1 VDTPATFGRYEL
13 IERVGR
19 GGMGTLYRGKD
30 PVLDREVAIKV
41 MSGDFSAD
49 EGARARFF
57 REARAA
63 ARLQHRNIV
72 TIFEFAED
80 EHGTPY
86 IAMEFLRGRSLAARK
101 TAEPPLSL
109 VQKLDILTQ
118 LCTGLHYAHEQGII
132 HRDVKPAN
140 IWVMDDG
147 TIKLLDFGIAK
158 IATSTMTSSGNVIG
172 SAAYMAPEQVS
183 GREIDG
189 RADVFA
195 AGVVLYELLARRKPF
210 DGDAPTAVM
219 MKIVKEDPPPIRNFA
234 PDIPMSLVNAVNKAL
249 QKDAGRRF
257 MHAGDFGAEL
267 RLIRLALERTS
278 ETLTAESP
286 DSSETV
292 YVPPPTVVQSPPVI
306 AGGVPRTAG
315 PHSHGGSLA
324 DANLHRAPIVARAPA
339 ASSQFTTWVALA
351 AVIVAAVLG
360 TIVMMQRPS
369 APAAAP
375 AGAGAGSGT
384 RASAVAPASVNDGMV
399 NLVSQPEGAAVTING
414 NPTGLVTPAQIA
426 VNDLKGATVQLSKSG
441 FRLHVVRAGETQI
454 RSGVVQVRL
463 DPVGSGPPTPPVAPS
478 PPAAPSPLS
487 ITLTGAYP
495 FEVVDGSRVIG
506 ESSTAHT
513 LTVAGPR
520 VLRLRNSDYM
530 LDYPVRVDA
539 SRTSASPPELGRLTI
554 RTPLETCKVWVAGR
568 DLGYPP
574 ITDQKVAAGTYRV
587 EVRCPDGDT
596 KAETVTIDAGKL
608 NTKVVR

>member
-1 VDTPATFGRYEL
+1 VETPATFGRYEV

-19 GGMGTLYRGKD
+19 GGMGMLYRGKD

-49 EGARARFF
+49 ESARARFF

-86 IAMEFLRGRSLAARK
+86 IAMEFLRGRSLAARL
-101 TAEPPLSL
+101 TVDPPLSL

-118 LCTGLHYAHEQGII
+118 LCTGLHYAHEQGIV

-140 IWVMDDG
+140 VWVMDDG

-158 IATSTMTSSGNVIG
+158 IAASTMTSSGNVLG

-210 DGDAPTAVM
+210 EGDAPTAVM
-219 MKIVKEDPPPIRNFA
+219 MKIIKDDPPPIRNFA
-234 PDIPMSLVNAVNKAL
+234 PDIPVSLVNAVNKAL
-249 QKDAGRRF
+249 QKDPDRRF
-257 MHAGDFGAEL
+257 MHAGDFGSEL

-278 ETLTAESP
+278 ETLKAENLE
-286 DSSETV
+286 SSSDTV
-292 YVPPPTVVQSPPVI
+292 YVPATARVQAASMM
-306 AGGVPRTAG
+306 TAG
-315 PHSHGGSLA
+315 PGSPEAFATGANLA
-324 DANLHRAPIVARAPA
+324 DANLHRGPTAAPA
-339 ASSQFTTWVALA
+339 AVANQFTTWVALA

-369 APAAAP
+369 APTAAAATSAADRNP
-375 AGAGAGSGT
+375 AVST
-384 RASAVAPASVNDGMV
+384 ASATDGMV
-399 NLVSQPEGAAVTING
+399 KLVSDPDGAAVTING
-414 NPTGLVTPAQIA
+414 NPTGLMTPADVA
-426 VNDLKGATVQLSKSG
+426 VSDLRGAKVQLSKSG
-441 FRLHVVRAGETQI
+441 FRPHLVRAGETQI

-463 DPVGSGPPTPPVAPS
+463 DAAGTGGPVPPS
-478 PPAAPSPLS
+478 PPGTPSAPAALS
-487 ITLTGAYP
+487 VTLKGSYP
-495 FEVVDGSRVIG
+495 FEVLDGARVIG
-506 ESSTAHT
+506 ESGTVHT
-513 LTVAGPR
+513 LAVAGPR
-520 VLRLRNSDYM
+520 VLRLRNSEYL
-530 LDYPVRVDA
+530 LDYSVRVDA
-539 SRTSASPPELGRLTI
+539 SRTSATAPDLGRLTV
-554 RTPLETCKVWVAGR
+554 RTPLETCNVWVAGR

-574 ITDQKVAAGTYRV
+574 ITDQKLAAGNYRV
-587 EVRCPDGDT
+587 EVRCPDGNDR
-596 KAETVTIDAGKL
+596 AESVTIEGGKL
-608 NTKVVR
+608 NTKVIR

>member
-1 VDTPATFGRYEL
+1 METPATFGRYEV

-19 GGMGTLYRGKD
+19 GGMGMLYRGKD

-86 IAMEFLRGRSLAARK
+86 IAMEFLRGRSLAARL
-101 TAEPPLSL
+101 TVEPPLSL

-118 LCTGLHYAHEQGII
+118 LCTGLHYAHEQGIV

-158 IATSTMTSSGNVIG
+158 IAASTMTSSGNVLG

-210 DGDAPTAVM
+210 EGDAPTAVM
-219 MKIVKEDPPPIRNFA
+219 MKIIKDDPPPIRNFA
-234 PDIPMSLVNAVNKAL
+234 PDIPVSLVNAVNKAL
-249 QKDAGRRF
+249 QKDPDKRF
-257 MHAGDFGAEL
+257 MHAGDFGSEL

-278 ETLTAESP
+278 ETLKAENLES
-286 DSSETV
+286 SSERCTCRRPTMSSAAAGDDWRAGE
-292 YVPPPTVVQSPPVI
+292 PPEALAPG
-306 AGGVPRTAG
+306 AN
-315 PHSHGGSLA
+315 LA
-324 DANLHRAPIVARAPA
+324 DANLQRGPAAAPA
-339 ASSQFTTWVALA
+339 AVGNQFTTWVALA
-351 AVIVAAVLG
+351 AVVVAAVLG

-369 APAAAP
+369 
-375 AGAGAGSGT
+375 GAG
-384 RASAVAPASVNDGMV
+384 RRWP
-399 NLVSQPEGAAVTING
+399 
-414 NPTGLVTPAQIA
+414 
-426 VNDLKGATVQLSKSG
+426 
-441 FRLHVVRAGETQI
+441 RHR
-454 RSGVVQVRL
+454 
-463 DPVGSGPPTPPVAPS
+463 
-478 PPAAPSPLS
+478 PPAANP
-487 ITLTGAYP
+487 A
-495 FEVVDGSRVIG
+495 V
-506 ESSTAHT
+506 STASATRRHGQAR
-513 LTVAGPR
+513 VRPGRCGRHDQRQPDGPR
-520 VLRLRNSDYM
+520 D
-530 LDYPVRVDA
+530 
-539 SRTSASPPELGRLTI
+539 
-554 RTPLETCKVWVAGR
+554 AGR
-568 DLGYPP
+568 HRG
-574 ITDQKVAAGTYRV
+574 
-587 EVRCPDGDT
+587 E
-596 KAETVTIDAGKL
+596 
-608 NTKVVR
+608 

>member
-1 VDTPATFGRYEL
+1 METPATFGRYEV

-19 GGMGTLYRGKD
+19 GGMGVLYRGKD

-49 EGARARFF
+49 ESARARFF

-86 IAMEFLRGRSLAARK
+86 IAMEFLRGRSLAARL
-101 TAEPPLSL
+101 TVEPPLSL

-118 LCTGLHYAHEQGII
+118 LCTGLHYAHEQGIV

-158 IATSTMTSSGNVIG
+158 IAASTMTSSGNVLG

-210 DGDAPTAVM
+210 EGDAPTAVM
-219 MKIVKEDPPPIRNFA
+219 MKIIKDDPPPIRNFA
-234 PDIPMSLVNAVNKAL
+234 PDIPVSLVNAVNKAL
-249 QKDAGRRF
+249 QKDPDKRF
-257 MHAGDFGAEL
+257 MHAGDFGSEL

-278 ETLTAESP
+278 ETLKAETLE
-286 DSSETV
+286 SSSDTV
-292 YVPPPTVVQSPPVI
+292 YVPTPTRVQAPPMV
-306 AGGVPRTAG
+306 TAG
-315 PHSHGGSLA
+315 SGAPEAIAPGANLA
-324 DANLHRAPIVARAPA
+324 DANLQRGPA
-339 ASSQFTTWVALA
+339 APPAAVGNQFTTWVALA

-369 APAAAP
+369 APAAAGPTSAADRNP
-375 AGAGAGSGT
+375 AVST
-384 RASAVAPASVNDGMV
+384 ASATDGMV
-399 NLVSQPEGAAVTING
+399 KLVSDPDGAAVTING
-414 NPTGLVTPAQIA
+414 NPTGLITPAEIA
-426 VNDLKGATVQLSKSG
+426 VSDLKGAKVQLSKSG
-441 FRLHVVRAGETQI
+441 FRPHLVRAGETQI

-463 DPVGSGPPTPPVAPS
+463 DAGGHGRASAALASRSAVRAGRPVRHAERQLSLRGGRWCARHRRVGHGAHADASRPARA
-478 PPAAPSPLS
+478 AAPQQ
-487 ITLTGAYP
+487 
-495 FEVVDGSRVIG
+495 RVH
-506 ESSTAHT
+506 A
-513 LTVAGPR
+513 
-520 VLRLRNSDYM
+520 RL
-530 LDYPVRVDA
+530 PVRVDA
-539 SRTSASPPELGRLTI
+539 TRTSASAPDLGRLTV
-554 RTPLETCKVWVAGR
+554 RTPLETCNVWVAGR

-574 ITDQKVAAGTYRV
+574 ITDQKLAAGNYRV
-587 EVRCPDGDT
+587 EVKCPDGNDR
-596 KAETVTIDAGKL
+596 AESVTIEGGKL
-608 NTKVVR
+608 NTKVIR

>member
-1 VDTPATFGRYEL
+1 VDTPATFGRYEV

-19 GGMGTLYRGKD
+19 GGMGVLYRGKD

-86 IAMEFLRGRSLAARK
+86 IAMEFLRGRSLARRITEEA
-101 TAEPPLSL
+101 PLSL

-118 LCTGLHYAHEQGII
+118 LCTGLHYAHEQGIV

-158 IATSTMTSSGNVIG
+158 IAASTMTNSGNVLG

-210 DGDAPTAVM
+210 EGDAPTSVM
-219 MKIVKEDPPPIRNFA
+219 MKIIKEDPPPIRNFA
-234 PDIPMSLVNAVNKAL
+234 PDIPVSLVNAVNKAL
-249 QKDAGRRF
+249 QKDADKRF

-278 ETLTAESP
+278 ETVKTETPENS
-286 DSSETV
+286 DTV
-292 YVPPPTVVQSPPVI
+292 YVPTSTMVQPPPV
-306 AGGVPRTAG
+306 APGGRAADAAPA
-315 PHSHGGSLA
+315 HQSLA
-324 DANLHRAPIVARAPA
+324 EASLHRAPAVPHAPGA
-339 ASSQFTTWVALA
+339 GNQFTTWVALA
-351 AVIVAAVLG
+351 AVVVAAVLG
-360 TIVMMQRPS
+360 TIVFMQKPQ
-369 APAAAP
+369 APGGDSPALAAA
-375 AGAGAGSGT
+375 AGAREAAVTPVS
-384 RASAVAPASVNDGMV
+384 ASDGMV
-399 NLVSQPEGAAVTING
+399 KLVSQPEGAAVTING
-414 NPTGLVTPAQIA
+414 NPTGLVTPADIA
-426 VNDLKGATVQLSKSG
+426 VSDLKAAHVQLSKTG
-441 FRLHVVRAGETQI
+441 FRPHIVRAGETQI

-463 DPVGSGPPTPPVAPS
+463 DTAGAGPASVPPVAPAAS
-478 PPAAPSPLS
+478 VAPAALS
-487 ITLTGAYP
+487 VTLTASYP
-495 FEVVDGSRVIG
+495 FEVVDGTRVIG
-506 ESSTAHT
+506 ASATEHT
-513 LTVAGPR
+513 LALSGPR
-520 VLRLRNSDYM
+520 VLRLRNTDYM

-539 SRTSASPPELGRLTI
+539 GRTSASPPDLGRLTI
-554 RTPLETCKVWVAGR
+554 RTPLETCNVWVGGR

-574 ITDQKVAAGTYRV
+574 ISEQKLAAGNYRV
-587 EVRCPDGDT
+587 EIRCPDGNT
-596 KAETVTIDAGKL
+596 RTENVTIDGGKPT
-608 NTKVVR
+608 TKVIR

>member
-1 VDTPATFGRYEL
+1 METPATFGRYEV

-19 GGMGTLYRGKD
+19 GGMGMLYRGKD

-49 EGARARFF
+49 ESARARFF

-86 IAMEFLRGRSLAARK
+86 IAMEFLRGRSLAARL
-101 TAEPPLSL
+101 TVEPPLSL

-118 LCTGLHYAHEQGII
+118 LCTGLHYAHEQGIV

-140 IWVMDDG
+140 VWVMDDG

-158 IATSTMTSSGNVIG
+158 IAASTMTSSGNVLG

-210 DGDAPTAVM
+210 EGDAPTAVM
-219 MKIVKEDPPPIRNFA
+219 MKIIKDDPPPIRNFA
-234 PDIPMSLVNAVNKAL
+234 PDIPVSLVNAVNKAL
-249 QKDAGRRF
+249 QKDPDKRF
-257 MHAGDFGAEL
+257 MHAGDFGSEL

-278 ETLTAESP
+278 ETLKAENLES
-286 DSSETV
+286 SSETV
-292 YVPPPTVVQSPPVI
+292 YVPTPARVPAAPMMTGGPGSPEAMAPG
-306 AGGVPRTAG
+306 AN
-315 PHSHGGSLA
+315 LA
-324 DANLHRAPIVARAPA
+324 DANLHRGPIAAPA
-339 ASSQFTTWVALA
+339 AVANQFTTWVALA

-369 APAAAP
+369 APAAAAATSAADRNP
-375 AGAGAGSGT
+375 AVST
-384 RASAVAPASVNDGMV
+384 ASATDGMV
-399 NLVSQPEGAAVTING
+399 KLVSDPDGAAVTING
-414 NPTGLVTPAQIA
+414 NPTGLMTPAEIA
-426 VNDLKGATVQLSKSG
+426 VSDLKGAKVQLSKSG
-441 FRLHVVRAGETQI
+441 FRPHLVRAGETQI

-463 DPVGSGPPTPPVAPS
+463 DAAGTGGPVPPS
-478 PPAAPSPLS
+478 PPGAPSAPAALS
-487 ITLTGAYP
+487 VTLKGSYP
-495 FEVVDGSRVIG
+495 FEVLDGARVIG
-506 ESSTAHT
+506 ESGTEHT
-513 LTVAGPR
+513 LARGRPARAAAPQQRVHARLLGARGRQPHFCQRPR
-520 VLRLRNSDYM
+520 PRTLHRSHAARDVQ
-530 LDYPVRVDA
+530 RV
-539 SRTSASPPELGRLTI
+539 GR
-554 RTPLETCKVWVAGR
+554 GR

-574 ITDQKVAAGTYRV
+574 ITDQKLAAGNYRV
-587 EVRCPDGDT
+587 EVRCPDGNSR
-596 KAETVTIDAGKL
+596 AETVTIEGGKL
-608 NTKVVR
+608 NTKVIR

>member
-1 VDTPATFGRYEL
+1 VDTPATFGRYQL

-41 MSGDFSAD
+41 MSGDFSGD
-49 EGARARFF
+49 EAARTRFF

-86 IAMEFLRGRSLAARK
+86 IAMEFLRGRSLAGRL

-109 VQKLDILTQ
+109 VQKLDTLTQ

-158 IATSTMTSSGNVIG
+158 IATSTMTSSGHVLG

-234 PDIPMSLVNAVNKAL
+234 PDIPVSLVNAVNKAL
-249 QKDAGRRF
+249 QKDADRRF

-278 ETLTAESP
+278 ETLNAESP
-286 DSSETV
+286 DSSETL
-292 YVPPPTVVQSPPVI
+292 YVAPPTVVTPPR
-306 AGGVPRTAG
+306 AMAPPRTND
-315 PHSHGGSLA
+315 PHSHGESLA
-324 DANLHRAPIVARAPA
+324 DANLHRGPIVARAPA
-339 ASSQFTTWVALA
+339 PGSQFTTWVALA
-351 AVIVAAVLG
+351 AVIVAAVLA
-360 TIVMMQRPS
+360 TVVMMQRPS
-369 APAAAP
+369 APAPAP
-375 AGAGAGSGT
+375 GGGAGSGS
-384 RASAVAPASVNDGMV
+384 RAAAVAPASVNDGMV
-399 NLVSQPEGAAVTING
+399 NLVSQPDGAAVTING
-414 NPTGLVTPAQIA
+414 NPTGLLTPAQIA

-441 FRLHVVRAGETQI
+441 FRPHVVRAGETQI

-463 DPVGSGPPTPPVAPS
+463 DPVGSGPPTPPAAPT
-478 PPAAPSPLS
+478 PPAGPSALS
-487 ITLTGAYP
+487 ITLRGPYP
-495 FEVVDGSRVIG
+495 FEVVDGSRVIDA
-506 ESSTAHT
+506 SSTEHT
-513 LTVAGPR
+513 LSVAGPR
-520 VLRLRNSDYM
+520 VLRLRNADYM
-530 LDYPVRVDA
+530 LDYPVRVEA
-539 SRTSASPPELGRLTI
+539 GRTSASPPELGRLTV

-574 ITDQKVAAGTYRV
+574 ITDQKLAAGTYRV

-596 KAETVTIDAGKL
+596 KAEAVTIEGGKL